1 MTPLVLLP
9 GMMCDA
15 RLFGPQIAALS
26 GRIEV
31 MVPTLTAHDTMAGL
45 AKDVLAT
52 APPKFALAGLSMG
65 GIVAMEMLAQAPER
79 ISRLALMDTNPKAEA
94 PEVQD
99 RRLLHMVAVE
109 GGQLDRIM
117 QEEMK
122 PNYLADG
129 PNRAAILDLCKDMA
143 RKLGPEA
150 FIRQSLALRD
160 REDRQEVLRQA
171 DLPALV
177 LCGRHD
183 RLCPVHRH
191 TLMHDLLKGSELCI
205 IEDAGHLPTLE
216 RPAETTAALVRW
228 LFEIGDDRV

>member
-1 MTPLVLLP
+1 
-9 GMMCDA
+9 
-15 RLFGPQIAALS
+15 
-26 GRIEV
+26 
-31 MVPTLTAHDTMAGL
+31 
-45 AKDVLAT
+45 
-52 APPKFALAGLSMG
+52 
-65 GIVAMEMLAQAPER
+65 MEMLAQAPER
-79 ISRLALMDTNPKAEA
+79 ITGMALMDTNPKAEA
-94 PEVQD
+94 PEVQAQ
-99 RRLLHMVAVE
+99 RLLHMVAVE

-129 PNRAAILDLCKDMA
+129 PNRAAILDLCMDMA

-160 REDRQEVLRQA
+160 RKDRQDVLRQA

-191 TLMHDLLKGSELCI
+191 TLMHDLLKGSELCV

-216 RPAETTAALVRW
+216 RPEETTAALVRW